1 MPVDQPRK
9 SGERASSAQ
18 KTRAD
23 KAHQTLRADI
33 LNGTYPPGYKLKF
46 EFLQSELGYSASPLR
61 EALTRL
67 TADGLVTSEQR
78 RGFTV
83 AVISVAELHDI
94 TRLRCMLEPLAL
106 RDSIEN
112 GDDAWEADLLSAFHR
127 LSKIEE
133 RVGSEP
139 NIPDDDWAYWHK
151 HFHESLL
158 AACPSVK
165 LLQIR
170 QGLFEQS
177 DRYRFLSA
185 ARRKTARD
193 KLVEHKELLDAALDR
208 DADKACKLM
217 ENHILLTAEQL
228 VDALKQ
234 KS

>member
-106 RDSIEN
+106 RDSMGMTPGKQICYQPSIDCQKLKN
-112 GDDAWEADLLSAFHR
+112 ASAQNQTFRMMIGPTGTNISTKVCWLPVRQSNSCKFVKVCLSNRNAIVSSQPPDEKR
-127 LSKIEE
+127 LAINWL
-133 RVGSEP
+133 
-139 NIPDDDWAYWHK
+139 NIKNCWMQR
-151 HFHESLL
+151 LI
-158 AACPSVK
+158 VM
-165 LLQIR
+165 QIR
-170 QGLFEQS
+170 RAS
-177 DRYRFLSA
+177 
-185 ARRKTARD
+185 
-193 KLVEHKELLDAALDR
+193 
-208 DADKACKLM
+208 
-217 ENHILLTAEQL
+217 
-228 VDALKQ
+228 
-234 KS
+234 